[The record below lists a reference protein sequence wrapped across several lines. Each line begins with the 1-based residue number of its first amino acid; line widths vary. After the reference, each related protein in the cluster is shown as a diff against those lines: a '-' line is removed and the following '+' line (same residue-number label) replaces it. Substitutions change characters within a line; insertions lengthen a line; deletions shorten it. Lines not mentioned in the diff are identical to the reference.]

1 MSLVNFLDLR
11 EKIFLIE
18 FCGGGLTPNDRVF
31 FKGGSENQGS
41 KRIEYLTIGAE
52 ESERWQKR
60 SWMDRERQDDALD
73 DPSSW

>member
-31 FKGGSENQGS
+31 LKE
-41 KRIEYLTIGAE
+41 
-52 ESERWQKR
+52 
-60 SWMDRERQDDALD
+60 ALKIK
-73 DPSSW
+73 DPSGLST